1 MKTYVVRR
9 NIYKFMKL
17 LLALIILTVNSA
29 IAQKYSFTGS
39 LLNFE
44 NNVVSKC
51 IVGAQ
56 IDTFNTKMIQITSL
70 KYLKRDFQNIDLK
83 LFIENGV
90 GGNLYLGE
98 AKDVRLIFNTDSI
111 FKILEISILD
121 TSQNFKCTHFYEK

>member
-9 NIYKFMKL
+9 NIYKLMKL

-39 LLNFE
+39 LLNFD

-51 IVGAQ
+51 IVEAQ
-56 IDTFNTKMIQITSL
+56 INTFNTEKIQITSL

-83 LFIENGV
+83 LFIKNGV
-90 GGNLYLGE
+90 DGNLYLGE
-98 AKDVRLIFNTDSI
+98 VNDVRFIFNTDSI
-111 FKILEISILD
+111 FKILEITILD
-121 TSQNFKCTHFYEK
+121 TSQNYKCTYFYEK